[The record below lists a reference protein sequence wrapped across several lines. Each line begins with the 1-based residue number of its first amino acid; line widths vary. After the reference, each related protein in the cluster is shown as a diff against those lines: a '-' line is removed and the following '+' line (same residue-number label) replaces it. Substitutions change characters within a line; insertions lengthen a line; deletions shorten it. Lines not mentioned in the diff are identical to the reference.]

1 MSDELTRTER
11 ADLQRVAR
19 MRAKVARGAIEVVKA
34 QRLAEFERELQARY
48 AVDDAA
54 WSELT
59 AAAKAQVQQ
68 TDEEL
73 ARRCEELGIRPEFRP
88 RLTLGWYSAGANG
101 SRDRQ
106 AELRKL
112 ARLELEAAGKAAR
125 QRIDAGELEAVTE
138 LLGMV
143 ADPDRGFAE
152 YERRVGAASDR
163 AADAVLGMIH
173 GRLEQVGAIVTPRLA
188 SLREAE
194 PGKREVLAVNIDV
207 ALTPAEREKLESW
220 GWDGFVTGLLWFLVG
235 IIAGGGM
242 ALAWLWNRI
251 V

>member
-125 QRIDAGELEAVTE
+125 QRIDAGELEAVTAIVAVGLGAEARE
-138 LLGMV
+138 LLEAMPTPEQLMPALDLGELEGK
-143 ADPDRGFAE
+143 AAGRGL
-152 YERRVGAASDR
+152 R
-163 AADAVLGMIH
+163 AV
-173 GRLEQVGAIVTPRLA
+173 
-188 SLREAE
+188 
-194 PGKREVLAVNIDV
+194 
-207 ALTPAEREKLESW
+207 
-220 GWDGFVTGLLWFLVG
+220 
-235 IIAGGGM
+235 GGGG
-242 ALAWLWNRI
+242 L
-251 V
+251 